1 MKVAVFLKNNELT
14 VLHEDKVHVLIFN
27 MLHGNVVGVE
37 NTSLE
42 KPTQDAILN
51 WLNHKS
57 INQIYL
63 SEIDDDIYDKI
74 KSTGV
79 QIRTVEMLKD
89 DKLYNSL
96 ALPSLLIKKTS

>member
-14 VLHEDKVHVLIFN
+14 VLHEDKVHVVIFN
-27 MLHGNVVGVE
+27 MQNDKVVAVE

-42 KPTQDAILN
+42 KQTSDSILN
-51 WLNHKS
+51 WLYHKA

-63 SEIDDDIYDKI
+63 SEIEDDMYDKI

-79 QIRTVEMLKD
+79 QVRTVEMLKE
-89 DKLYNSL
+89 DKLYNTL
-96 ALPSLLIKKTS
+96 ALSPILIREPS